1 MFNRKMTR
9 IWMFLMLALPTT
21 ASRYLLIAPENAF
34 KGDNYPV
41 TVVNYWD
48 EPADVTLEMSSKST
62 SGLIA
67 RAFTGVV
74 QAKNSIKLDLPV
86 PSDVSDINF
95 KLAMSLNYSQSNI
108 QIKNSTIVPVKG
120 VSGFLTIQTDKK
132 MYKKNQKVLIRVFAL
147 DKELMPVNENISLYI
162 KDPSGN
168 RVEMWRNLQP
178 ASGVAKAEFLLSDDP
193 ALGDWKI
200 HAEQQHGGSEIV
212 NANVTITVDKF
223 VLPRFDVTV
232 DAPPTMYGRSTAPL
246 SIKVTARYTYG
257 ENVVGDA
264 KLHVSTTAT
273 RIPTNSQTL
282 REGTTTFVLQ
292 QDTLRELLKNYAMDI
307 KIKAIVTEGSSKI
320 ELEETT
326 SIKLTHSALKI
337 EKIGEEYYS
346 ANNPYH
352 FCVTITDDKGQL
364 IPAAE
369 REDYRMT
376 IRRDIETPVQSLPLS
391 SLTVIDAKHVF
402 CGTVRPPFQESLS
415 LQIRVSSE
423 DVSLSKNVHIYP
435 LSTSEKESA
444 GSLGLIPWDTQQNQM
459 STKSLF
465 NVREDVQF
473 KVLKSAQKA
482 DFPVFYQVYSKG
494 ESLTNGLVNLGQN
507 TSAMLTIRTSRKMSP
522 SALVIVYGVS
532 NGYLITAMQ
541 KIQVSLNL
549 NSQTSMSYG
558 VTRARVASNVTL
570 RVTTPQSNSYV
581 ALVAI
586 DKGSELLGA
595 PNDITE
601 TQVISGLGMYTMGS
615 AVEQPTDVFD
625 RMFVDGRKRRSFFW
639 PRIYTTFH
647 LLQSV
652 GVLWMTDATVEGENM
667 DLHLQDAI
675 LDKDRQPD
683 VQINGNEGLEN
694 AVAGFAPSS
703 DQQVRKNFPETFI
716 WMDGQSGADSIFEVR
731 TKLPDS
737 ITSWVTRAV
746 VVSPSSGLHIP
757 DVTQIESFK
766 SFFLVVET
774 PPSII
779 QGEVF
784 EVKVLLFNYI
794 ETGPEELQATVSIRG
809 KVDNTAKVWSK
820 ELETEP
826 SSSDGV
832 SKTLTVKQG
841 QSSMLAVWVRKLD
854 TEQFSPVLKL
864 IGEATAQTDGQT
876 YTDMIYKDI
885 SAEPEGRR
893 IKMTKV
899 ISLEASGSTDIP
911 PVEVSFPPS
920 AVKGSKTVYA
930 LVMGDM
936 LGQALSNP
944 EKMITV
950 PTGCGEQNMATTVPN
965 IYLLQHL
972 RATETVTTLE
982 SKIIQN
988 IKIGYQKELNY
999 KRNDGSYSAFGMNDP
1014 SGSTWLTA
1022 FVLKSFAEIHRML
1035 PDLVDPNI
1043 IIMATSWLNG
1053 QVDDRGSVLEPG
1065 RVIHT
1070 EMQGTMS
1077 DSKDKLAAF
1086 VLACYAEVLDI
1097 FGPEARTEP
1106 IFTTAQTKMTA
1117 IERLLK
1123 GNLPRAVTDPYF
1135 SSLLAYALALDGSS
1149 TLEVERLT
1157 QQLMDNATSYMEG
1170 AVEMKCLG
1178 KDCGGQDNE
1187 QKRPNPLM
1195 RMYIVHEPSPS
1206 SIEMTGYLLL
1216 TLMTSNRSTE
1226 ALPFL
1231 RWLNSKRNSLGGWYS
1246 TQDTVVGLKALSEF
1260 ARSRME
1266 KNKNVQIDV
1275 DVIAKENSAILKT
1288 KTFQI
1293 NQNNRILLQREQF
1306 PVETTHIEIKPSQA
1320 GDAVVTVVW
1329 HYNLVEAL
1337 VDDNIQVTVQ
1347 KQPVS
1352 DQIYDIVA
1360 CVQYLGSE
1368 PSNMALVTVTL
1379 GSGMAPDVNQLEGN
1393 PSLAKVEVEG
1403 SQVHMYINEITQ
1415 VGQCMK
1421 FTAVQTTEVK
1431 DAKPVP
1437 VKAMLYYKPEVS
1449 AVVSYDPAPSS
1460 RVRLCENQICSHAGH
1475 VTTSSLSLLIM
1486 LLAFICFG

>member
-1 MFNRKMTR
+1 
-9 IWMFLMLALPTT
+9 MLVLPTT

-41 TVVNYWD
+41 TVVNYLN

-62 SGLIA
+62 SGLMA
-67 RAFTGVV
+67 RTFTGVV
-74 QAKNSIKLDLPV
+74 QAKDSIKLDIPV
-86 PSDVSDINF
+86 PADVSNNF
-95 KLAMSLNYSQSNI
+95 KLSMNLNYSQSSI
-108 QIKNSTIVPVKG
+108 QIKNSTLVSVKG
-120 VSGFLTIQTDKK
+120 VPGFLTIQTDKK
-132 MYKKNQKVLIRVFAL
+132 MYKKNQRVLIRVLAL

-168 RVEMWRNLQP
+168 RVDMWRDLQP
-178 ASGVAKAEFLLSDDP
+178 VSGVAKAEFLLSDDP
-193 ALGDWKI
+193 ALGYWKI
-200 HAEQQHGGSEIV
+200 YAEQKHSGSEIV
-212 NANVTITVDKF
+212 NADVTITVDKF
-223 VLPRFDVTV
+223 VLPRFEVTV
-232 DAPPTMYGRSTAPL
+232 DAPPTMYGRSTDPL
-246 SIKVTARYTYG
+246 TIKVTARYTYG

-264 KLHVSTTAT
+264 RLSVSSTAM

-292 QDTLRELLKNYAMDI
+292 QDTLKELLQNYAR
-307 KIKAIVTEGSSKI
+307 AIHIDAMVTEGSSKI
-320 ELEETT
+320 ELVERT
-326 SIKLTHSALKI
+326 SIKLTYSVLKV
-337 EKIGEEYYS
+337 EHIGEEYYS
-346 ANNPYH
+346 SNNPYH

-364 IPAAE
+364 IPASE
-369 REDYRMT
+369 RAGYQMT
-376 IRRDIETPVQSLPLS
+376 ITRDLETPVQSLALS
-391 SLTVIDAKHVF
+391 DLTVIDAKHVF
-402 CGTVRPPFQESLS
+402 CGMVRPPFLDPLR
-415 LQIRVSSE
+415 LQIRVSAK
-423 DVSLSKNVHIYP
+423 DVSQNKDVVINK

-444 GSLGLIPWDTQQNQM
+444 GSLGLTAWDIQQNQM
-459 STKSLF
+459 SSKSLF
-465 NVREDVQF
+465 NVGEDVQF
-473 KVLKSAQKA
+473 QVLKSAQKA

-494 ESLTNGLVNLGQN
+494 ESLVNGLVNFGQN
-507 TSAMLTIRTSRKMSP
+507 TSATLVIRTNRKMSP
-522 SALVIVYGVS
+522 SASVIVYGVS

-549 NSQTSMSYG
+549 NAQTSMSYG

-601 TQVISGLGMYTMGS
+601 TEVISGLGMYSMGG
-615 AVEQPTDVFD
+615 AVERPTDAFNQMAVD
-625 RMFVDGRKRRSFFW
+625 RRKRSSFFW

-652 GVLWMTDATVEGENM
+652 GVLWMTDAIVEGENIDFHM
-667 DLHLQDAI
+667 QQEVVHDMG
-675 LDKDRQPD
+675 KQPN
-683 VQINGNEGLEN
+683 IPIEMPAEN
-694 AVAGFAPSS
+694 VVSDFSGSAPSS
-703 DQQVRKNFPETFI
+703 DQQVRKYFPETFI

-737 ITSWVTRAV
+737 ITSWVTRAI
-746 VVSPSSGLHIP
+746 VVSPSSGLHVP

-766 SFFLVVET
+766 PFFLVVET

-794 ETGPEELQATVSIRG
+794 ETGPEEVQATVSIRG

-820 ELETEP
+820 ELESEP
-826 SSSDGV
+826 TSSDGV
-832 SKTLTVKQG
+832 SKTLTVKRG

-854 TEQFSPVLKL
+854 TEQFSSVLKL
-864 IGEATAQTDGQT
+864 IGEATAQADGRT

-893 IKMTKV
+893 IEMTKV

-920 AVKGSKTVYA
+920 AVKGSKAVYA

-988 IKIGYQKELNY
+988 IKIGYQKELKY
-999 KRNDGSYSAFGMNDP
+999 MRNDGSYSAFGMNDP

-1043 IIMATSWLNG
+1043 IVMATSWLNG

-1077 DSKDKLAAF
+1077 DSKEKLAAF
-1086 VLACYAEVLDI
+1086 VLACYAEVLDVFRGSKTELI
-1097 FGPEARTEP
+1097 F
-1106 IFTTAQTKMTA
+1106 IMAQTKMTA
-1117 IERLLK
+1117 IEKLLK
-1123 GNLPRAVTDPYF
+1123 GNLPRAVTDPYY
-1135 SSLLAYALALDGSS
+1135 SSLLAYALAVDGSS

-1178 KDCGGQDNE
+1178 KDCGGQGNE
-1187 QKRPNPLM
+1187 EKRPNPMM
-1195 RMYIVHEPSPS
+1195 RMYTVHEPSPS

-1216 TLMTSNRSTE
+1216 TLMTSNKSTE

-1231 RWLNSKRNSLGGWYS
+1231 RWLNSKRNSLSGWYS

-1260 ARSRME
+1260 ARSRMD
-1266 KNKNVQIDV
+1266 KNKNVQINV
-1275 DVIAKENSAILKT
+1275 DVIAKENSTVLKT
-1288 KTFQI
+1288 KSFQI

-1306 PVETTHIEIKPSQA
+1306 PVETTHIEIKPGQA

-1329 HYNLVEAL
+1329 HYNLVESL
-1337 VDDNIQVTVQ
+1337 VDENIQVTVQ
-1347 KQPVS
+1347 KQPIS
-1352 DQIYDIVA
+1352 NQIYDINA

-1379 GSGMAPDVNQLEGN
+1379 GSGMVPDLNQLDRN
-1393 PSLAKVEVEG
+1393 PVLAKVEVEG

-1415 VGQCMK
+1415 VTQCMK

-1449 AVVSYDPAPSS
+1449 AVVSYDPTPSS
-1460 RVRLCENQICSHAGH
+1460 RVKLCGNQICSRAGH
-1475 VTTSSLSLLIM
+1475 MTTSSLSLLIM
-1486 LLAFICFG
+1486 LLALICFG